1 MVCIQTKNAIGM
13 IMSLNRL
20 TPAQRA
26 IWASAQ
32 MEPENFRFNA
42 CFFLDP
48 GKEINS
54 DTLHGALLQ
63 LNEEAELQR
72 ISLSLT
78 EEGPIQFPYFQ
89 PDDLIFRHLFSSEHE
104 AQSWMEQQNQIP
116 LPLDGSTPL
125 LQWHIILLPAGKI
138 LLYGKYHH
146 LVLDGFGQS
155 MLIERLAQ
163 IYNAGIEHVEP
174 PASEWVTRE
183 AYFENLNDYSAGTQ
197 HQRDMTFWTTK
208 LASVEGATTLGK
220 SRSSMARG
228 ILQTRNTLAQNL
240 YHQIKGF
247 SAEHNLTLPQL
258 LLALFSAY
266 CHRVTG
272 QNIVQIGLA
281 VTGRANLVALK
292 KPSMHANE
300 IPLTL
305 SLAEVSDF
313 HQLLHLT
320 RQELALAVKYQQCR
334 NEDIHRAIGLGA
346 PEEKLTKTLINIIS
360 FEHDV
365 YFGNK
370 KALCHQF
377 TTGPVADL
385 TLTLFISTDHID
397 LLWDANPENYSAIF
411 LDRHAHRFMQFI
423 DWCLTHQRID
433 CPAETLLLTEDS
445 LAIQQ
450 FNTCQQDYDLQQTLL
465 TRIDRQA
472 QYSPEA
478 IALQFLNETI
488 TYRELVQRS
497 ELWACGLIAQG
508 VRPGDAVGV
517 YGERSL
523 DMTIA
528 LLAIQKA
535 GAAYVPLD
543 PELPAARLQSQI
555 QQAGIHTL
563 LYWDAPP
570 DIETKTSAL
579 QTQELSNAISIPL
592 QAVSPD
598 AIAYIIFTS
607 GSTGQPKGVAVS
619 HRAVTNRILWMQAA
633 YSLNTDDRVLQKTPF
648 TFDVSV
654 WEFFWPLTVGARLVI
669 APPGSHKDPRQLID
683 VINATYITT
692 LHFVPPMLDLFL
704 AELDSQPL
712 ASLTRMFCSGE
723 ALKLASVMRVN
734 QSLPDCRLHNLYGP
748 TEAAIDVSYWDCTSD
763 VAYAGSVPIGY
774 PVANTQLWVL
784 DAQSRP
790 LPPGAVGELYIGGV
804 QLAQGYINQPQLT
817 AERFIPQ
824 PDSLIP
830 FVGEGGRLYRTG
842 DLVRLTEHHGLE
854 FLGRLD
860 HQVKIRGLRIELGEI
875 EAQLMAL
882 QQVEQAL
889 VSTHSGPLGQ
899 HHLVGYLVFAD
910 RDANGHSLAEIERQ
924 LRTTL
929 PEYMLPT
936 QWVILPALPYLS
948 NGKVDRKALPIPKIV
963 QESGDGEL
971 NDQERLIA
979 TIWQKVLQRPTLSA
993 DMPFYSLGGDSMLA
1007 IRVRSEL
1014 EKSGYSL
1021 DLASLFRNPT
1031 LRQLAK
1037 QLMPVVIETGVPASP
1052 APFSLLNSQDRQRL
1066 PQGLEDAYPLS
1077 AMQKSM
1083 AYQAE
1088 IERNT
1093 SVYRVVTSL
1102 TVELPLKLP
1111 LLQRAIDCTLARH
1124 PLLRSSFD
1132 LSNYSQPLQ
1141 LIHQQVETP
1150 FESAEDLTLLASEQQ
1165 QQAILRWIEQAKCH
1179 RFDLAQAPCL
1189 AFFSHSLHPQRFQ
1202 LSVIEHHVVLDGWS
1216 DLIMLD
1222 EIIDNYQLLLDG
1234 FELQPVNL
1242 VSQYSDFIVA
1252 EQQIMADRQAA
1263 AYWQSQLT
1271 ELDPAPLP
1279 RPDKVGPTRHKS
1291 LRAEL
1296 PAALSNTL
1304 EQLVQTYSL
1313 PLKALLVAAHL
1324 KVQAVL
1330 TGQARVA
1337 TGLVFNG
1344 RLGVQDADKTIGVF
1358 LNTLPLA
1365 LSIEQVSFI
1374 DLARQIA
1381 QFEADA
1387 YPYGRY
1393 PFTAMQRDYGQEIV
1407 LDSYINYMDF
1417 HRNWGNENSPISHA
1431 HGVADTNFALA
1442 VNFLKDPVSQ
1452 SLSLWFDCNLALLS
1466 EPLCDLLPE
1475 YYLQAL
1481 SQLTGNP
1488 QQLVF
1493 AASLQARGQ
1502 QELIRQWNHTDVA
1515 YEADDCAYRQFE
1527 RQAVLNPQREAL
1539 CCRDDSLS
1547 YSELNQLSNTMA
1559 SRLREAGV
1567 TPGSLV
1573 GICLPRSVMLVASL
1587 LAIHKAGAA
1596 YVPLDPGY
1604 PVERLNYIVKDSQ
1617 LSCLITQPDAP
1628 LLSATTRI
1636 EWPEP
1641 QELLREECQDPP
1653 QAALGNDI
1661 AYVIYTSGSTG
1672 KPKGTVILQKNLTN
1686 FLVGMDDAVEC
1697 RQDDSLLAL
1706 TSVSFDISILEIFW
1720 PLSRGAKLVLA
1731 PEHQI
1736 NNLTWNS
1743 DSRKA
1748 PLDFSLFFFGA
1759 ANNERRHESYQLVLD
1774 VARYADNHGFK
1785 AIWTP
1790 ERHFHAFGGLYPNP
1804 SIMSAALATITKQVE
1819 LRCGS
1824 VVAPLH
1830 DSLRL
1835 AEEWSLVDNLSAGR
1849 VGLAL
1854 ASGWNTNDFAL
1865 APDNYQTRK
1874 AVMLQK
1880 LQELRTLWQGG
1891 HLKRT
1896 NGDGKEVNLTV
1907 YPSPVQ
1913 SQLPIWFTSSG
1924 DVTTF
1929 ELAGTY
1935 GVNLLTHLLGQ
1946 DVEQLQQKITAYR
1959 QAWHTAGHAGD
1970 GHVTLMVHTFLLP
1983 DEQRA
1988 KEVAKDPFREY
1999 LRTSTGL
2006 LRELSASMGLEF
2018 QANLP
2023 QEDMESLL
2031 DMAVERYFERSGLF
2045 GSPESVQPL
2054 LTQLQL
2060 AGIDELAGLIDFGI
2074 ANEQVLEGLHSLK
2087 QLQTLHRNELRDA
2100 EHNFAALLQRHRI
2113 SMVQS
2118 TPSFMAAVMAEPAAV
2133 CAMGNLR
2140 AILIGGEPFPAGLA
2154 QQLSQQLDATV
2165 YNMYGP
2171 TETTIWSSVHRLPGK
2186 SSQTVN
2192 RIAIGKPI
2200 ANTQMLILSP
2210 TGHPSPIGVAGELWI
2225 GGDGVCQG
2233 YWGRPELTA
2242 ERFVLQPDIGRVFYR
2257 TGDRALWNTSGEVEF
2272 IGRID
2277 RQVKV
2282 LGHRIELDEIESV
2295 ISRHPQVQ
2303 NAAVI
2308 AVKMENE
2315 RYELAAYVEIND
2327 VQQQVGD
2334 SASTLI
2340 AHWGTLWNNAYQER
2354 ASYKVRH
2361 EQDRQFAGWL
2371 SSYTGTPIPPEEM
2384 HEWLNHTLSKL
2395 RACDRS
2401 HLIDVGVGMGQIMR
2415 HLAVDS
2421 HSYHGL
2427 DLSQEALDVA
2437 RQSLPSAL
2445 HSAAHITLTQG
2456 DAKMLGNLAARPDTL
2471 VILNSV
2477 IQYFPDIS
2485 YLKSVLQEALRITHE
2500 DGMIYLGD
2508 IRSLDDLPTFH
2519 TSVQFY
2525 KAAPLA
2531 RVAEIRQQIK
2541 RDMETERELCLSP
2554 QFFQTF
2560 NQRYETSRKLQ
2571 LELKRGRASNEL
2583 NDFRYDV
2590 IISCRKQNTAPR
2602 YLDWQ
2607 GSPFDLQR
2615 LAALT
2620 AQLHDENR
2628 EKHHIVIRNLPNHR
2642 LQRDSN
2648 LVALL
2653 ADAHDDQTKWDIEKL
2668 LWEVTEPDQLHPED
2682 IAGHFEA
2689 QGYQVRLTLNPEEGL
2704 RLFNLELT
2712 LHTAPLNERRQT
2724 SALAESK

>member
-1 MVCIQTKNAIGM
+1 MVCLQTNNTIGM
-13 IMSLNRL
+13 TMSLNKL

-26 IWASAQ
+26 IWAAAQ

-42 CFFLDP
+42 CFFLKL
-48 GKEINS
+48 GKNINQEA
-54 DTLHGALLQ
+54 LHDALLQ
-63 LNEEAELQR
+63 LNQEAELQR
-72 ISLSLT
+72 ISLSAT
-78 EEGPIQFPYFQ
+78 EEGPVQFPHF
-89 PDDLIFRHLFSSEHE
+89 PADALISRHSFADQHQ
-104 AQSWMEQQNQIP
+104 AQSWMERQNQLP
-116 LPLDGSTPL
+116 FPLDGSVPL
-125 LQWHIILLPAGKI
+125 LQWHIIALPAGDL

-163 IYNAGIEHVEP
+163 IYTSSVQHATC

-183 AYFENLNDYSAGTQ
+183 AYFDSLDNYTAGTQ
-197 HQRDMTFWTTK
+197 HPRDMAFWTAK
-208 LASVEGATTLGK
+208 LASTEGATTLGK
-220 SRSSMARG
+220 NRSSMARG
-228 ILQTRNTLAQNL
+228 LLQTRCTFAQDLYRQINTFA
-240 YHQIKGF
+240 
-247 SAEHNLTLPQL
+247 SEHGLTLPQL

-266 CHRVTG
+266 SHRLTG
-272 QNIVQIGLA
+272 QDIVQLGLA
-281 VTGRANLVALK
+281 VTGRATLVALK
-292 KPSMHANE
+292 KPAMQANE

-305 SLAEVSDF
+305 PVSGISDLS
-313 HQLLHLT
+313 QLLRLT
-320 RQELALAVKYQQCR
+320 RQELALAIKHQQCR

-346 PEEKLTKTLINIIS
+346 PEDKLTKTLINIIS

-365 YFGNK
+365 YFGHE

-385 TLTLFISTDHID
+385 TLTLFIGADRIE
-397 LLWDANPENYSAIF
+397 LLWDANPENYSATL
-411 LDRHAHRFMQFI
+411 LDHHAQRLMQFI
-423 DWCLTHQRID
+423 GWCLTHQRID
-433 CPAETLLLTEDS
+433 CPAETLLLPEDR
-445 LAIQQ
+445 LAIRQ
-450 FNTCQQDYDLQQTLL
+450 FNANPQDYDLQQTLPA
-465 TRIDRQA
+465 RIDRQA
-472 QYSPEA
+472 QCSPDA
-478 IALQFLNETI
+478 IALQFADETI
-488 TYRELVQRS
+488 TYSELVQRS
-497 ELWACGLIAQG
+497 ERWACGLVAQG

-523 DMTIA
+523 DMTLA

-543 PELPAARLQSQI
+543 PDLPMARLQSQI
-555 QQAGIHTL
+555 AQAGIHTL
-563 LYWDAPP
+563 LYWDTPP
-570 DIETKTSAL
+570 DIGTAVFAL
-579 QTQELSNAISIPL
+579 QTRELNDAVHFPL
-592 QAVSPD
+592 PSVSPD

-633 YSLNTDDRVLQKTPF
+633 YPLDAGDRILQKTPF

-669 APPGSHKDPRQLID
+669 ALPGSHKDPRQLID
-683 VINATYITT
+683 IIRTTQITT

-704 AELDSQPL
+704 AELDGRPL
-712 ASLTRMFCSGE
+712 PSLTRMFCSGE
-723 ALKLASVMRVN
+723 ALKLASVTRAN

-748 TEAAIDVSYWDCTSD
+748 TEAAIDVSYWDCLPG

-784 DAQSRP
+784 DAQLRP
-790 LPPGAVGELYIGGV
+790 LPPGTVGELYIGGV
-804 QLAQGYINQPQLT
+804 QVAEGYVNQPELT

-824 PDSLIP
+824 PDGLIP
-830 FVGEGGRLYRTG
+830 LAAAGGRLYRTG

-875 EAQLMAL
+875 EAQLVAL
-882 QQVEQAL
+882 PQVEQAL
-889 VSTHSGPLGQ
+889 VSTHRDPLGQ
-899 HHLVGYLVFAD
+899 DRLVGYLVLAE
-910 RDANGHSLAEIERQ
+910 RDALPEIERQ
-924 LRTTL
+924 LRAIL
-929 PEYMLPT
+929 PEYMLPA
-936 QWVILPALPYLS
+936 QWVILSALPYLS
-948 NGKVDRKALPIPKIV
+948 NGKVNRKALPSPKAV
-963 QESGDGEL
+963 PENGSGEL
-971 NDQERLIA
+971 NDQERLVA
-979 TIWQKVLQRPTLSA
+979 TVWQSVLQRPTLSP
-993 DMPFYSLGGDSMLA
+993 DTPFYSLGGDSMLA
-1007 IRVRSEL
+1007 IRVRSAL
-1014 EKSGYSL
+1014 EKHGYAL
-1021 DLASLFRNPT
+1021 DLATLFRNPT

-1037 QLMPVVIETGVPASP
+1037 QLTPAATATTPPVSP
-1052 APFSLLNSQDRQRL
+1052 APFSLLTPQDRQRL

-1088 IERNT
+1088 IEHES

-1102 TVELPLKLP
+1102 TVELPLTLA
-1111 LLQRAIDCTLARH
+1111 LLQRAIEYTLARH

-1141 LIHQQVETP
+1141 LVHQRVTTP
-1150 FESAEDLTLLASEQQ
+1150 LTQAEDLTSLAPEQQ
-1165 QQAILRWIEQAKCH
+1165 RQALSRWVDQAKYH
-1179 RFDLAQAPCL
+1179 RFALAEAPCL
-1189 AFFSHSLHPQRFQ
+1189 AFFSHALHPQRFQ

-1216 DLIMLD
+1216 DLLMLD
-1222 EIIDNYQLLLDG
+1222 EIVDNYRQLLAG
-1234 FELQPVNL
+1234 REPQRAELA
-1242 VSQYSDFIVA
+1242 SHYRDFIVA
-1252 EQQIMADRQAA
+1252 EQQIAADRQAA
-1263 AYWQSQLT
+1263 AFWQSQLS

-1279 RPDKVGPTRHKS
+1279 RPDKTGPTRHKS
-1291 LRAEL
+1291 VRAEL
-1296 PAALSNTL
+1296 PATL
-1304 EQLVQTYSL
+1304 ANKLGQLVQTHSL

-1330 TGQARVA
+1330 TGQDRVA

-1365 LSIEQVSFI
+1365 LSIEQASFI
-1374 DLARQIA
+1374 ELAQRIA

-1417 HRNWGNENSPISHA
+1417 HRDWGDENSPISHA
-1431 HGVADTNFALA
+1431 YGVADTNFALA
-1442 VNFLKDPVSQ
+1442 VNYLKDPVSQ
-1452 SLSLWFDCNLALLS
+1452 SLSLWFDCNLAQLS

-1481 SQLTGNP
+1481 SQLADAP
-1488 QQLVF
+1488 QQPVF
-1493 AASLQARGQ
+1493 TAALEAGRQQA
-1502 QELIRQWNHTDVA
+1502 LIREWNRTDVA
-1515 YEADDCAYRQFE
+1515 YEADACAYRQFE
-1527 RQAVLNPQREAL
+1527 HQAALNPQREAL

-1547 YSELNQLSNTMA
+1547 YAELNQLANAMA
-1559 SRLREAGV
+1559 ARLREAGV
-1567 TPGSLV
+1567 MPGSLV
-1573 GICLPRSVMLVASL
+1573 GICLRRSVTLVASL
-1587 LAIHKAGAA
+1587 LAIHKVGAA
-1596 YVPLDPGY
+1596 YVPLDPDY
-1604 PVERLNYIVKDSQ
+1604 PAERLDYIVKDSQ
-1617 LSCLITQPDAP
+1617 LSCLITQADAP
-1628 LLSATTRI
+1628 ELAAATRI
-1636 EWPEP
+1636 EWPEYR
-1641 QELLREECQDPP
+1641 ELLREEHQNPP
-1653 QAALGNDI
+1653 QASFGNDV

-1672 KPKGTVILQKNLTN
+1672 KPKGTLILQKNLTN
-1686 FLVGMDDAVEC
+1686 FLVGMDEAVGC
-1697 RQDDSLLAL
+1697 RQEDRLLAL
-1706 TSVSFDISILEIFW
+1706 TSISFDISILEIFW
-1720 PLSRGAKLVLA
+1720 PLSRGANVVLA

-1736 NNLTWNS
+1736 NNLAWHG
-1743 DSRKA
+1743 DSRVA
-1748 PLDFSLFFFGA
+1748 PLEFSLFFFGA
-1759 ANNERRHESYQLVLD
+1759 AANNERRHEGYQLVLD
-1774 VARYADNHGFK
+1774 AARYADSHGFK
-1785 AIWTP
+1785 AVWTP

-1804 SIMSAALATITKQVE
+1804 SVMSAALATVTKRVE

-1835 AEEWSLVDNLSAGR
+1835 AEEWSLVDNLSSGR
-1849 VGLAL
+1849 VGLAF

-1865 APDNYQTRK
+1865 APDNYPARK

-1891 HLKRT
+1891 CLHRL
-1896 NGDGKEVNLTV
+1896 NGDGKEVSLMA

-1913 SQLPIWFTSSG
+1913 PQLPIWFTSSG

-1946 DVEQLQQKITAYR
+1946 DLEQLQQKIAAYR
-1959 QAWHTAGHAGD
+1959 QAWHTAGHAGN
-1970 GHVTLMVHTFLLP
+1970 GHVTLMIHTFLLP

-1988 KEVAKDPFREY
+1988 KAVAKGPFRDY

-2018 QANLP
+2018 QQDLP
-2023 QEDMESLL
+2023 QEDLESLL
-2031 DMAVERYFERSGLF
+2031 DSAVERYFERSGLF
-2045 GSPESVQPL
+2045 GSPESVLPL
-2054 LTQLQL
+2054 LTQLQQ
-2060 AGIDELAGLIDFGI
+2060 AGVDEIAGLIDFGI
-2074 ANEQVLEGLHSLK
+2074 ANEQVLEGLQALK

-2100 EHNFAALLQRHRI
+2100 PYSFAALLQRHRI
-2113 SMVQS
+2113 SLVQS

-2133 CAMGNLR
+2133 SAMEHLR

-2154 QQLSQQLDATV
+2154 QQLSQRLDAAV

-2186 SSQTVN
+2186 GSQATN

-2200 ANTQMLILSP
+2200 ANTQMLILGP
-2210 TGHPSPIGVAGELWI
+2210 DGHPSPIGVAGELWI

-2233 YWGRPELTA
+2233 YLGQPELTA
-2242 ERFVLQPDIGRVFYR
+2242 ERFALQPAVGQVFYR
-2257 TGDRALWNTSGEVEF
+2257 TGDRALWNASGDIEF
-2272 IGRID
+2272 VGRID

-2295 ISRHPQVQ
+2295 ISRHPLVQ

-2308 AVKMENE
+2308 AVKQENE
-2315 RYELAAYVEIND
+2315 RYELVAYVEINEA
-2327 VQQQVGD
+2327 QQQAGD
-2334 SASTLI
+2334 SANTLI
-2340 AHWGTLWNNAYQER
+2340 AHWGQLWNNAYEER
-2354 ASYKVRH
+2354 ASYEVHH

-2371 SSYTGTPIPPEEM
+2371 SSYTGAPIPPSEM
-2384 HEWLNHTLSKL
+2384 REWLNHTLIKL

-2415 HLAVDS
+2415 HLAADS

-2427 DLSQEALDVA
+2427 DLSHEALNVA
-2437 RQSLPSAL
+2437 RQSLPPAL

-2456 DAKMLGNLAARPDTL
+2456 DAKRLENLAARPDTL

-2477 IQYFPDIS
+2477 IQYFPDLG
-2485 YLKSVLQEALRITHE
+2485 YLKSVLDEALRITQD
-2500 DGMIYLGD
+2500 DGVIYLGD
-2508 IRSLDDLPTFH
+2508 VRSLDDLSAFH
-2519 TSVQFY
+2519 TGVQFY

-2541 RDMETERELCLSP
+2541 RDREAEKELCLSP
-2554 QFFQTF
+2554 RYFQTF
-2560 NQRYETSRKLQ
+2560 NERHGTSRKLQ
-2571 LELKRGRASNEL
+2571 LELKRGQAANEL

-2590 IISCRKQNTAPR
+2590 IVSGRKPAAAPR

-2607 GSPFDLQR
+2607 GQPLDSHGLTT
-2615 LAALT
+2615 LT
-2620 AQLHDENR
+2620 AQLSDENR
-2628 EKHHIVIRNLPNHR
+2628 EKHHIVIRNLPNCR
-2642 LQRDSN
+2642 LQRDSD
-2648 LVALL
+2648 LMTLL
-2653 ADAHDDQTKWDIEKL
+2653 AEADDDQTKWDIEKR
-2668 LWEVTEPDQLHPED
+2668 LWEITDPDPLHPED
-2682 IAGHFEA
+2682 IASHFEA
-2689 QGYQVRLTLNPEEGL
+2689 QGYQVRLTLTPEEGL

-2712 LHTAPLNERRQT
+2712 LHEAPLTERRQT
-2724 SALAESK
+2724 GVIADSK